1 MYYRCMEETPM
12 AAKSYEVR
20 LKNHIN
26 TCGNTA
32 RIYILH
38 GAPKIAKDFA
48 IAAAKSAFKLHPE
61 LREVA

>member
-1 MYYRCMEETPM
+1 M
-12 AAKSYEVR
+12 AKTYKQK

-38 GAPKIAKDFA
+38 GAPKIASFFA
-48 IAAAKSAFKLHPE
+48 VAAAKSAFKLHPE